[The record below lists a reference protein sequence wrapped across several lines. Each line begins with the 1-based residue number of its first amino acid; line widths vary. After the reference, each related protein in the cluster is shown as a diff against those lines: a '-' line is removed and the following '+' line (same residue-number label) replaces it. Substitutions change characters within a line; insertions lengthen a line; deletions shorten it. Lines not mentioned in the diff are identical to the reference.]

1 MEDMQKILDLFKQT
15 LQATI
20 NQHDLIDLR
29 YYSDKSKDV
38 VIVTY
43 EGGTLEVNVAMD
55 SGIAMIRDI
64 LRAIY

>member
-15 LQATI
+15 LQATRD
-20 NQHDLIDLR
+20 QHDLIDLR

-43 EGGTLEVNVAMD
+43 EGG
-55 SGIAMIRDI
+55 SRGS
-64 LRAIY
+64 